1 MVESELKK
9 SVGLMSTVVFALAL
23 AFLPCTAFS
32 ATGEGAGGSEIPSG
46 DATGELK
53 DAAVAPRAFNPIG
66 LRDPFRSFILEQ
78 RAVEGEKAKKPR
90 SYLETVDISQLELIA
105 VVVASKDSWAMVRDA
120 KGIGYV
126 VKTGTPVGIDG
137 GLVHDIRP
145 GEVIIRSSH
154 RDAQG
159 RIVERE
165 TAKRLVE

>member
-9 SVGLMSTVVFALAL
+9 SVGLVSAVVFSLAL
-23 AFLPCTAFS
+23 ASLPCTAFS
-32 ATGEGAGGSEIPSG
+32 AAVEGAGGFEIPSG
-46 DATGELK
+46 DAAGEVT
-53 DAAVAPRAFNPIG
+53 DAVVAPRAFNPVG

-90 SYLETVDISQLELIA
+90 TYLETVDLSQLELIA
-105 VVVASKDSWAMVRDA
+105 VVVAPEDSWAMVRDA

-126 VKTGTPVGIDG
+126 VKTGTPIGLDG
-137 GLVHDIRP
+137 GRVHQIRP

-154 RDAQG
+154 RDARG

-165 TAKRLVE
+165 TAKRLEQ